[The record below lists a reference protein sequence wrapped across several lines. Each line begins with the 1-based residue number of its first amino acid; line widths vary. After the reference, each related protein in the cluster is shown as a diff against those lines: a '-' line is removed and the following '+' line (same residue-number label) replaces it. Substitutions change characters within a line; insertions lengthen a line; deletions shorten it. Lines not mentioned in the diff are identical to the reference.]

1 MTMMAKQGSEKP
13 RWTKPAILRHFTEEE
28 LEEELKGRDLRVRG
42 GGNYDQGSGAT
53 HFDRAVEP

>member
-1 MTMMAKQGSEKP
+1 MISKEPGDRP
-13 RWTKPAILRHFTEEE
+13 RWQKPAILRHFSEEQ

-42 GGNYDQGSGAT
+42 GGNFDQGSGPT